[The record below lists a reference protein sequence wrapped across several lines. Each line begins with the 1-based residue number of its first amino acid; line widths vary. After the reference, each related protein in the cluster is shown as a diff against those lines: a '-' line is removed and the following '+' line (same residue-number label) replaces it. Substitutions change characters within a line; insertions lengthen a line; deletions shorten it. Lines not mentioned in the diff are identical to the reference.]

1 LVEQRTE
8 NPRVGGSIPPLGTI
22 DFNGLG
28 SHGHIRSHHQQPNS
42 NHASDR
48 PSDLACARRN
58 SVAEILIFLAREP
71 TAVQHCANARR
82 PLMTQSGHQLYRRGI
97 ERANFISKASGSL
110 GANIDLFGRIAT
122 LAPGKRCETLSPR
135 VNIKERIKV
144 CTDEFFQWRQQY
156 YPTRRSAWL
165 RG

>member
-1 LVEQRTE
+1 MTSPVQGGIRL
-8 NPRVGGSIPPLGTI
+8 PKSSFSWRVNQLP
-22 DFNGLG
+22 
-28 SHGHIRSHHQQPNS
+28 S
-42 NHASDR
+42 NIALK
-48 PSDLACARRN
+48 P
-58 SVAEILIFLAREP
+58 E
-71 TAVQHCANARR
+71 R